1 MSSFEQPNASLVD
14 AEKAGG
20 FIPFFLS
27 AFFVVG
33 GGLATAATASP
44 LRSIDQG
51 EAPPKS
57 SVQQGTV
64 PPGQVVKPVPPQ
76 QSVLEPLPGMTFAD
90 QGTIYVPA
98 RMLASRLSLDV
109 EFNEKKN
116 TITIGG
122 QEFGDIHGLF
132 AGDALIPIREI
143 TKFGATLE
151 PVADQSKFTVQSNV
165 YKFDI
170 TIGLKRIEVDKAL
183 QQLTAFQG
191 DMVVLKT
198 NISTGRPGHGTPNG
212 DFLSGPKERMHYS
225 HKYNDAEMPYAV
237 QVHGD
242 VFLHGYSSV
251 PSYPASHGCVR
262 IPLGRKS
269 PAKYLFGWVNR
280 GIEVKIFG
288 TYDWNV
294 RRTKRKHRKH

>member
-1 MSSFEQPNASLVD
+1 MSSLEHSDAGLV
-14 AEKAGG
+14 EAGKWG
-20 FIPFFLS
+20 GLIPLFLS
-27 AFFVVG
+27 AIFVVG
-33 GGLATAATASP
+33 GGLVTAATASP
-44 LRSIDQG
+44 PHSVDQG
-51 EAPPKS
+51 EPPPKPG
-57 SVQQGTV
+57 VKQGTI
-64 PPGQVVKPVPPQ
+64 PPAQVVKPVPPQ
-76 QSVLEPLPGMTFAD
+76 QAILEPLPGMTFAD

-98 RMLASRLSLDV
+98 RMLASRLSLDL
-109 EFNEKKN
+109 EFDEKKN

-122 QEFGDIHGLF
+122 HEFGDIHRLF

-170 TIGLKRIEVDKAL
+170 TIGPKRIEVSKAL
-183 QQLTAFQG
+183 QELTAYQG

-198 NISTGRPGHGTPNG
+198 NISTGKPGHGTPNG
-212 DFLSGPKERMHYS
+212 DFLTGPKERMHYS
-225 HKYNDAEMPYAV
+225 HKYNDAEMPYAI

-242 VFLHGYSSV
+242 VFLHGYPSV
-251 PSYPASHGCVR
+251 PHYPASHGCVR

-280 GIEVKIFG
+280 GIEVRIFG